1 MKNIENISSLKEVRK
16 EIQSQNEK
24 FDIFEFYLQ
33 NINTSEI
40 VNSGLGIIT
49 ESQTFYCYN
58 YGKHEYLVEKVY
70 DALYDDFY
78 EIYKKNN
85 YDYRETSL
93 ELNNICIQL
102 MSKYYSLI
110 WMPQKINKYQLSK
123 LFEMYD
129 SLIRINDYL
138 KQKGKKEIVVCVC
151 AKDRENVKMFNFLE
165 DFTSIISMVYDKI
178 KVRDENAVVQK
189 GVSDAKRLKL
199 RQNISL

>member
-1 MKNIENISSLKEVRK
+1 MKNIENISSKI
-16 EIQSQNEK
+16 EIRDEIKKQNEK
-24 FDIFEFYLQ
+24 FDIFKFYLD
-33 NINTSEI
+33 NINQTEI
-40 VNSGLGIIT
+40 LNSGLGVIT
-49 ESQTFYCYN
+49 PLQTLYCYN
-58 YGKHEYLVEKVY
+58 LGRHEYLVEKIY
-70 DALYDDFY
+70 ESMYDDFY
-78 EIYKKNN
+78 EIYKKNSF
-85 YDYRETSL
+85 DYRESSI

-138 KQKGKKEIVVCVC
+138 KQKGKKEIVVCVY
-151 AKDRENVKMFNFLE
+151 AKDKENVKMFNFLE

-178 KVRDENAVVQK
+178 KVRDENAIVQK